1 MFIAPKFPSCTA
13 SYGGADRPMNLCT
26 TECPLLRTSRG
37 GEDLRAINILPSG
50 ARKCC
55 EFRSTVIEKL
65 QRQQSKHARS
75 IQINPRLP

>member
-37 GEDLRAINILPSG
+37 GEDLRAINILPLRGKEVLRISEHCHREVTKT
-50 ARKCC
+50 A
-55 EFRSTVIEKL
+55 E
-65 QRQQSKHARS
+65 
-75 IQINPRLP
+75 